1 MISSITFESLRYNGV
16 ISLHR
21 ASLSSG
27 LFTFLRKNAAYRDS
41 FRHDWVF
48 TSDSETL
55 LVLVVDMIAY
65 IVVGDDHMPVLVPRD
80 YSSFDN
86 FELKFSD
93 DNVVK
98 LVFSLITP

>member
-1 MISSITFESLRYNGV
+1 
-16 ISLHR
+16 
-21 ASLSSG
+21 
-27 LFTFLRKNAAYRDS
+27 
-41 FRHDWVF
+41 
-48 TSDSETL
+48 
-55 LVLVVDMIAY
+55 MIAY

-98 LVFSLITP
+98 LVFSLITQ